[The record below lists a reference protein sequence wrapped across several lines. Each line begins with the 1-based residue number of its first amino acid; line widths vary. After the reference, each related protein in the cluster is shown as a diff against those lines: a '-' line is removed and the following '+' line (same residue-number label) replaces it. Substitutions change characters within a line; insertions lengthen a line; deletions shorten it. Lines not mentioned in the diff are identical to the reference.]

1 MLVRDF
7 NLKMNSFYNWLFNV
21 LESMANA
28 FIHPIKNNVPPPIGM
43 HSYSTIPVKRR
54 FRKKYN

>member
-1 MLVRDF
+1 
-7 NLKMNSFYNWLFNV
+7 MNSFYNWFFNI

-28 FIHPIKNNVPPPIGM
+28 FIHPIENNVPPVIGTRA
-43 HSYSTIPVKRR
+43 YSTIPVKRK

>member
-1 MLVRDF
+1 
-7 NLKMNSFYNWLFNV
+7 MNSFYKWFSNI

-28 FIHPIKNNVPPPIGM
+28 FIHPIHNHVPPAIGT
-43 HSYSTIPVKRR
+43 HAYSTIPVKRK